1 MALSKDDL
9 NKLLDDLK
17 QQRDE
22 LRVKLKLARA
32 DARDEFEELEKK
44 WEHVRG
50 KMEVVGREA
59 GKAAEDVA
67 SALGLVATEIKK
79 GYERIRKLL

>member
-1 MALSKDDL
+1 MALSRDDL

-22 LRVKLKLARA
+22 LRVKLRLARA